1 MLSNAG
7 VPSRAIVRAVAGN
20 PVPTL
25 DAMQAAL
32 QALPDGARVP
42 IRYVLP
48 HSHHQARLALP
59 NPNPNANPKP

>member
-48 HSHHQARLALP
+48 HSHHQARLA
-59 NPNPNANPKP
+59 